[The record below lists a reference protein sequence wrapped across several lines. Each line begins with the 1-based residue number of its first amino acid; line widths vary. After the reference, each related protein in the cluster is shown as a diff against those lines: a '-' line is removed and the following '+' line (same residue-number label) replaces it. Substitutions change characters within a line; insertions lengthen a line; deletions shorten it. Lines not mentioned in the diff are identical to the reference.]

1 MLDFDLSK
9 IAVVLIFLSILVAT
23 QVMVKR
29 SKLFRV
35 KMDKSNNSAIK
46 IVNTVAVSKFSSAT
60 VIECAGSLF
69 LVVSNRNGAP
79 AIAELPI
86 LHLVFSLMASSAFGQ
101 DGSVLGMPALTS
113 SIGENGE
120 STYSLSL
127 QILVLMTVLTVVPS
141 IVLGMTAFT
150 RVIIVLSILRQALG
164 TQQTPPN
171 QVLIA
176 IALFITFYVMSP
188 IFEVIYETALNPYLE
203 GTKSAQLA
211 LASATDLLKEFM
223 VANTRSDTMNMF
235 AEMAGEGPFENTQ
248 AIPLSIVLP
257 SFITSELKT
266 AFEIG
271 FLIFLPFLVIDIVIA
286 SILMSLGMMML
297 SPMLISLPFK
307 LLLFVLVD
315 GWAMT
320 IGSLSSTFVVG

>member
-1 MLDFDLSK
+1 MKQFLLS
-9 IAVVLIFLSILVAT
+9 LFILV
-23 QVMVKR
+23 VGN
-29 SKLFRV
+29 L
-35 KMDKSNNSAIK
+35 
-46 IVNTVAVSKFSSAT
+46 VASVALS
-60 VIECAGSLF
+60 
-69 LVVSNRNGAP
+69 
-79 AIAELPI
+79 
-86 LHLVFSLMASSAFGQ
+86 Q
-101 DGSVLGMPALTS
+101 DASVLGLPALS
-113 SIGENGE
+113 STVGENGE
-120 STYSLSL
+120 ATYSLSL

-171 QVLIA
+171 QVLVA

-188 IFEVIYETALNPYLE
+188 IFEIIYETALNPYLE
-203 GTKSAQLA
+203 GTKSAQIA
-211 LASATDLLKEFM
+211 LSIATDLMKEFM
-223 VANTRSDTMNMF
+223 VANTRTDTMNMF
-235 AEMAGEGPFENTQ
+235 AEMAGVGPFENTQ

-271 FLIFLPFLVIDIVIA
+271 FLIFLPFLVIDFVIA

-315 GWAMT
+315 GWAMM